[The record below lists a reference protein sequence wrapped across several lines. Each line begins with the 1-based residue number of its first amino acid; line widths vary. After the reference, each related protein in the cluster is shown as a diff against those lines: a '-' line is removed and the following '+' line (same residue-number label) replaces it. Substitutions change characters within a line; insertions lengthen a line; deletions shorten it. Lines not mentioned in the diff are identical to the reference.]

1 MLRAVP
7 DLRDV
12 PRESRRAILAKIFDQ
27 KQPKSALARRLNEAL
42 ADTNEWT
49 IAPPRRRTL
58 APPLPEPFPRQGL
71 SAPPPAG

>member
-1 MLRAVP
+1 M
-7 DLRDV
+7 
-12 PRESRRAILAKIFDQ
+12 AKIFDQ

-58 APPLPEPFPRQGL
+58 AAQLPEPFPRQ
-71 SAPPPAG
+71 SFTAPPPAA